1 MSNVS
6 FSVTQCE
13 GKERVMSVW
22 SGVKWPSPLVAV
34 ALLAIVGLAGIAAA
48 QTSEEGVANFYN
60 DNFQGKKTASG
71 EMYDKNGLTAAHKK
85 LEYGTKV
92 KVTNVENGKSV
103 VVTVND
109 RMGASSPAVIDVTRR
124 AAEQLDFVKSG
135 KAKVKLEVVK

>member
-1 MSNVS
+1 
-6 FSVTQCE
+6 
-13 GKERVMSVW
+13 MSVW
-22 SGVKWPSPLVAV
+22 SGVKWPSPLVAIG
-34 ALLAIVGLAGIAAA
+34 LLAIVGLAGIAAA

-71 EMYDKNGLTAAHKK
+71 EIYDKNGLTAAHKK
-85 LEYGTKV
+85 LAYGTRV

-109 RMGASSPAVIDVTRR
+109 RMGASSPAVIDITRR